1 MSQYEPGFT
10 GKIANTYQES
20 TPSWPELP
28 KALGGPNVITIV
40 FDDMGFAHPSC
51 FGSEIPTPNID
62 SLAATGLRYTGFH
75 TTALCSPSRASLL
88 TGRNHHSVG
97 MRGVSNWNTGFPNM
111 RGGISPRA
119 GTIAEVARTGVCNFL
134 CRQVALGANGRVH
147 RSRPSSQLAVAKRL

>member
-1 MSQYEPGFT
+1 MSQYEPSFT
-10 GKIANTYQES
+10 GKIKNTYQES

-28 KALGGPNVITIV
+28 NALGGPNVITIV
-40 FDDMGFAHPSC
+40 FDDLGFAHPSC

-119 GTIAEVARTGVCNFL
+119 GTIAEVLRAQGYATFCAGKW
-134 CRQVALGANGRVH
+134 H
-147 RSRPSSQLAVAKRL
+147 LAPMEECSAAGPHHNWPL

>member
-1 MSQYEPGFT
+1 MSQYEPSFS
-10 GKIANTYQES
+10 GKIASTYQES

-111 RGGISPRA
+111 RGGISLPK
-119 GTIAEVARTGVCNFL
+119 
-134 CRQVALGANGRVH
+134 QLG
-147 RSRPSSQLAVAKRL
+147 